1 MSSLDQE
8 LINHTEAFCKGVPLT
23 ATELKAER
31 MKRHYQ
37 ANKEK
42 YNEYRKKWRNKN
54 KDRVNQSERER
65 YAKNIEQE
73 RAKERAYKAELKTF
87 DKRDNPP
94 VMARCKHCFKLV
106 PDGKCN
112 CRGIECD
119 R

>member
-23 ATELKAER
+23 AKELKAER
-31 MKRHYQ
+31 SKRYYE
-37 ANKEK
+37 ANKGKYATWRENNREK
-42 YNEYRKKWRNKN
+42 VREYNKKSREKA
-54 KDRVNQSERER
+54 KQKTKKTPKGKTERE
-65 YAKNIEQE
+65 N
-73 RAKERAYKAELKTF
+73 
-87 DKRDNPP
+87 NPP

-112 CRGIECD
+112 CREAKCD